1 MKKIIFI
8 LVAVL
13 CTAGVIS
20 ARDAYLR
27 DSNALPVAAQA
38 VLKKNFKSK
47 VSLIKVDKDFGRI
60 SEYEVILTDGSEVSF
75 DRDGN
80 WKSVEVRSDA
90 SVPKAFILAPISRYV
105 QTHHKGTR
113 IVGIERS
120 ANKYEVEL
128 SDGVDIEFALD
139 GAFKRYD

>member
-1 MKKIIFI
+1 M
-8 LVAVL
+8 AVF
-13 CTAGVIS
+13 CTIGVIS
-20 ARDAYLR
+20 ARDTYLR
-27 DSNALPVAAQA
+27 DADALPRAAQI
-38 VLKKNFKSK
+38 VLKKNFKSQ
-47 VSLIKVDKDFGRI
+47 VSLIKVEKDFGRI
-60 SEYEVILTDGSEVSF
+60 SEYEVIMTDGSEVGF

-80 WKSVEVRSDA
+80 WKSVEVRSNS
-90 SVPKAFILAPISRYV
+90 SVPKAFVLAPISRYV
-105 QTHHKGTR
+105 QTQHKGAR